1 MSGRPHAARYIVGID
16 LGTSNTAVGF
26 ADTRGTSSLGF
37 ATTADGV
44 AALGGERPR
53 IGVFEIPQLVA
64 AGEVERRP
72 LLPSFRYHLAPDEL
86 SDADRSLGF
95 AEPLPELPPA
105 LVGVLAQQFG
115 SRVPGRLVA
124 SAKSWL
130 CHAGVHRRAAVLPWG
145 APEGVRKVSPVEAS
159 ASYLAHVRAAWDA
172 AHPAEPLSE
181 QEVVLT
187 VPASFDEVARTLTL
201 EAAKL
206 AGLPTLRLLEEPQA
220 ALYDFIDRR
229 RETLETELAAVRLVL
244 VLDVGGGTTD
254 LSLVRVELRESGLRL
269 TRIAVGDHL
278 MLGGDNMDH
287 ALARLCEPVLAGV
300 DGAHLPAA
308 RFAQLIQACRQAK
321 ERLLGPQAPEQLN
334 VTLLGTGSSV
344 VAGNVSMPL
353 LRTAAEHAVIDGF
366 FPQVERDAQPGTR
379 RSGLVEFGLPF
390 AADPVIT
397 RHVAAFLS
405 RHRAVVAEALGLTAE
420 EVAEDPRRL
429 LPDAVL
435 LNGGVFRSPQL
446 QARMLEVLGG
456 FREAPLRALDNPEP
470 ELAVA
475 RGAVA
480 YGLARRGMGLRIGG
494 GSARSYY
501 LVVQADEAENAV
513 CILPRGAEEGEPY
526 ALTGRRFALR
536 IGEPVR
542 FRLLTSTSEQTHRP
556 GELVSADERYQA
568 LPEIAAVIDARSA
581 AGDRARSAAADQAR
595 SAAGDRA
602 GSTPPRSEELHV
614 ELEAQLTEVG
624 TLEMSLVSS
633 AERTRRYQLEFQ
645 LRADAGADDSR
656 THAHVTQLHPR
667 FAAAG
672 ALVQSYYGKAQKELA
687 GRKILT
693 LRNDMEKLIGPRE
706 QWDTP
711 LLRELFGQFMAGSKR
726 RRRSADHERLFFHF
740 AGYCL
745 RPGFGYPID
754 GWRIEQLWPIF
765 QESVQFVQDAQVWSQ
780 FWILWRRIAGGLDD
794 AQHTQIFAALAPHL
808 QPQGARP
815 RPKPKGPRPQGLEDM
830 ARLAASLERVPA
842 ASKAELGEWLMARL
856 AKGELSAP
864 SVHWSLGRIGARAP
878 WYGSAHSVVSADI
891 ASSWLERLLALDL
904 RKSEQAPFAVGQLA
918 RLTQDRARDLAPA
931 LRERAA
937 QALTQVAG
945 TEPWVKLI
953 REGGALSASEESRV
967 FGESLPPGLRLL

>member
-1 MSGRPHAARYIVGID
+1 MSERPSRYIVGID

-26 ADTRGTSSLGF
+26 ADTLGNTAVGFADTVGTSAGF
-37 ATTADGV
+37 ATSAEGV
-44 AALGGERPR
+44 AALGGSRPS

-64 AGEVERRP
+64 AGEVQRRA
-72 LLPSFRYHLAPDEL
+72 LLPSFRYHLGADEL
-86 SDADRSLGF
+86 SEADRSLGF
-95 AEPLPELPPA
+95 AEPLPDLPLG
-105 LVGVLAQQFG
+105 LVGVLAQQLG
-115 SRVPGRLVA
+115 SRVPGRLVS

-130 CHAGVHRRAAVLPWG
+130 CHAGVHRRAAILPWG
-145 APEGVRKVSPVEAS
+145 APDGVTKLSPVEAS
-159 ASYLAHVRAAWDA
+159 ASYLAHLRAAWDA
-172 AHPAEPLSE
+172 AHPGEPLAA

-201 EAAKL
+201 EAAKQ

-229 RETLETELAAVRLVL
+229 RATLEAELAAVRLVL

-254 LSLVRVELRESGLRL
+254 LTLVRVELRESGMRF

-287 ALARLCEPVLAGV
+287 ALARLCEPALAGGE
-300 DGAHLPAA
+300 GARLQAA
-308 RFAQLIQACRQAK
+308 RFAQLIQAARQAK
-321 ERLLGPQAPEQLN
+321 ERLLGPDAPEQLN
-334 VTLLGTGSSV
+334 ITLLGAGSSV
-344 VAGNVSMPL
+344 VAGNVTTIL
-353 LRTAAEHAVIDGF
+353 TRTAAEHAVIDGF
-366 FPQVERDAQPGTR
+366 FPQVERDAEPATR

-390 AADPVIT
+390 ASDPIIT

-405 RHRAVVAEALGLTAE
+405 RHRAVMAEALGLTPEQA
-420 EVAEDPRRL
+420 AEDPRRL

-446 QARMLEVLGG
+446 QARMLDVLKG
-456 FREAPLRALDNPEP
+456 FRGEPLSALDNPEP

-480 YGLARRGMGLRIGG
+480 YGLARRGIGLRIGG

-501 LVVQADEAENAV
+501 LVVQSEEAENAV
-513 CILPRGAEEGEPY
+513 CLLPRGAEEGESY

-542 FRLLTSTSEQTHRP
+542 FRLLTSTSDQTHRP

-568 LPEIAAVIDARSA
+568 LPEIAAVIAARSVA
-581 AGDRARSAAADQAR
+581 PGGSARPANNPA
-595 SAAGDRA
+595 
-602 GSTPPRSEELHV
+602 RSEELQV

-633 AERTRRYQLEFQ
+633 EERTRRYQLEFQ
-645 LRADAGADDSR
+645 LRGEAGSEDTR
-656 THAHVTQLHPR
+656 TQAHVTQLHPR
-667 FAAAG
+667 FAAAA
-672 ALVQSYYGKAQKELA
+672 ALIQSYYGKAQKELP

-693 LRNDMEKLIGPRE
+693 LRNDLEKLIGPRE

-745 RPGFGYPID
+745 RPGFGYPVD
-754 GWRIEQLWPIF
+754 AWRVEQLWPIF

-780 FWILWRRIAGGLDD
+780 FWILWRRTAGGLDE
-794 AQHTQIFAALAPHL
+794 AQHGQVFAALAPHL
-808 QPQGARP
+808 QPQGSRP

-830 ARLAASLERVPA
+830 ARLAASLERLPA
-842 ASKAELGEWLMARL
+842 ASKAELGEWLLTRL

-878 WYGSAHSVVSADI
+878 WYGSAHSVVSADV
-891 ASSWLERLLALDL
+891 ASHWLLHLLTLDL

-918 RLTQDRARDLAPA
+918 RWTQDRTRDLGPE

-937 QALTQVAG
+937 LALTQVAG

-953 REGGALSASEESRV
+953 REGGELSASEESRV